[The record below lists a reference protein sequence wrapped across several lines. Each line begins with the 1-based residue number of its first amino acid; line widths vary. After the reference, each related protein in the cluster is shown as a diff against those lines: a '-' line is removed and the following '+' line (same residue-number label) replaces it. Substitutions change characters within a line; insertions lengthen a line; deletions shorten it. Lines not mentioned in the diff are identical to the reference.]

1 MRRALICCAALALMG
16 GCGKKT
22 EDTKNPDPTGGAS
35 DTGDTG
41 DAGGGGS
48 GGETAQEVPQEPD
61 PPAIAEA
68 RAQVLVTDFAAA
80 KATLEPLVADL
91 TARSQYR
98 ASGLAASWLALAVV
112 NQIAEDA
119 RAPAEY
125 AMKMADKTGDK
136 EVVIAANLASG
147 AYDAGLERFPE
158 AIAKFETA
166 FNTDRSGTSA
176 PLALILFGET
186 KIGMAFDA
194 DDNLANP
201 QELDSA
207 GTSFLKAR
215 DLAATQ
221 PENAVLVGR
230 AAIGMAAVARYK
242 GDNKKAC
249 DLLKEANTAYA
260 NAGAKEYLT
269 SGADALKD
277 AARCK

>member
-16 GCGKKT
+16 ACNKKT
-22 EDTKNPDPTGGAS
+22 DDTKNPDPTAGAGAS
-35 DTGDTG
+35 DTGG
-41 DAGGGGS
+41 DATGGA
-48 GGETAQEVPQEPD
+48 ETTPEVPQEPD
-61 PPAIAEA
+61 PPEIAAA
-68 RAQVLVTDFAAA
+68 RAQVLTTDFAAA
-80 KATLEPLVADL
+80 KATLEPLAADL
-91 TARSQYR
+91 TQRSQYR
-98 ASGLAASWLALAVV
+98 ASGLASAWLALAVV
-112 NQIAEDA
+112 NGIAEDA

-125 AMKMADKTGDK
+125 AMQMADKTGDK
-136 EVVIAANLASG
+136 EVQIAANLASG
-147 AYDAGLERFPE
+147 SYDAGLERFPE
-158 AIAKFETA
+158 AIAKFEAA
-166 FNTDRSGTSA
+166 FNADRAGTSA

-186 KIGMAFDA
+186 KISMAFDA
-194 DDNLANP
+194 DDNLAKP

-242 GDNKKAC
+242 GDNKRAC
-249 DLLKEANTAYA
+249 ELLKEANTAYA
-260 NAGAKEYLT
+260 SAGAKEFLT